1 MAKNALILIL
11 AATLAFVLWQQ
22 ATRAP
27 EPIPVVEKPV
37 VPPAP
42 IIPVVPQESPIH
54 KILHEA
60 AAKPGLKG
68 AAIGFCCMDSE
79 GAVIEDHQ
87 AQTAFIPASS
97 LKTVTTATALEIW
110 GPDFQIETQLSATT
124 PPKNGVIEGD
134 LILVGGGDPMLNLA
148 DLHVMAE
155 DLKKRG
161 VTTIQGRIIGDGRL
175 FKGSIFDDF
184 WNWGDIGNGY
194 GSAVSGL
201 NLEHNRYT
209 AVFRA
214 SATVG
219 QPAEFLGTDP
229 EVPGVTAIN
238 ETLTGAADSG
248 DGVVIHGG
256 EHTGVV
262 HLRGSVPLGESH
274 FQILGAVP
282 DPEYFAAHH
291 LKKILIT
298 AGITVRGSTA
308 AWSALETPPAE
319 PTEVLVKHQS
329 PTLKE
334 IITSIH
340 ATSDNHETECLF
352 RRLGLQGRK
361 APDAVIREHWKTRGL
376 AFTGLRM
383 EDGCGLARA
392 DFITPHDLTRLQHLA
407 ARGPFGAIYKDSLL
421 SKDTLHWKGGAMSS
435 IRSTTGMI
443 TTKSGKEYSFT
454 FMINHYADGQAA
466 SALRDALIEA
476 MLGL

>member
-1 MAKNALILIL
+1 MVKNALILIL
-11 AATLAFVLWQQ
+11 TAALAFVLWQQ
-22 ATRAP
+22 ATRLP
-27 EPIPVVEKPV
+27 EPIPVVVE
-37 VPPAP
+37 
-42 IIPVVPQESPIH
+42 PVVPQESPIH
-54 KILHEA
+54 KILREA
-60 AAKPGLKG
+60 AAQPGLAG
-68 AAIGFCCMDSE
+68 AAIGFCLMDAE

-87 AQTAFIPASS
+87 ANTAFIPASS

-110 GPDFQIETQLSATT
+110 GPDFQIETKLSTATL
-124 PPKNGVIEGD
+124 PSNGVIEGD
-134 LILVGGGDPMLNLA
+134 LILVGGGDPMLSLA

-161 VTTIQGRIIGDGRL
+161 VTSIQGRIIGDGRL
-175 FKGSIFDDF
+175 FKGSIFDDY

-214 SATVG
+214 SAEVG
-219 QPAEFLGTDP
+219 EPAEFLGTDP

-256 EHTGVV
+256 ENTSVV
-262 HLRGSVPLGESH
+262 HLRGSVPLGKSH

-298 AGITVRGSTA
+298 AGITVAGEA
-308 AWSALETPPAE
+308 VAWNFLQTPPAVANQ
-319 PTEVLVKHQS
+319 VLATHRS
-329 PTLKE
+329 ATLKE

-352 RRLGLQGRK
+352 RLLALHGQK
-361 APDAVIREHWKTRGL
+361 APDAVIREHWKSRGL
-376 AFTGLRM
+376 TFTGLRM

-421 SKDTLHWKGGAMSS
+421 SKGTLHWKGGAMSS

-443 TTKSGKEYSFT
+443 TSKTGKDYCFT
-454 FMINHYADGQAA
+454 FMINHHSNSQAA
-466 SALRDALIEA
+466 SAVRDALIEA
-476 MLGL
+476 ILCQ

>member
-1 MAKNALILIL
+1 MVKNALILLL
-11 AATLAFVLWQQ
+11 AAGLALVLWQ
-22 ATRAP
+22 RAAPGP
-27 EPIPVVEKPV
+27 EPLTVVIERT
-37 VPPAP
+37 AP
-42 IIPVVPQESPIH
+42 ILPAEPVESPIH
-54 KILHEA
+54 KILREA
-60 AAKPGLKG
+60 ASRPGLEG
-68 AAIGFCCMDSE
+68 ATIGFCLMDAD
-79 GAVIEDHQ
+79 GKVVVDHQ
-87 AQTAFIPASS
+87 AKTAFIPASS

-110 GPDFQIETQLSATT
+110 GPDFQIETKLSAATL
-124 PPKNGVIEGD
+124 PSNGVIEGD

-148 DLHVMAE
+148 DLQVMAE

-161 VTTIQGRIIGDGRL
+161 VTSLHGRIIGDGRL

-194 GSAVSGL
+194 GSAVCGL

-209 AVFRA
+209 AIFRA

-229 EVPGVTAIN
+229 ELPKVTTIN
-238 ETLTGAADSG
+238 ETLTGAAGSG

-256 EHTGVV
+256 EHTGVI
-262 HLRGSVPLGESH
+262 HLRGTVPLGESH
-274 FQILGAVP
+274 FETLGAVP

-291 LKKILIT
+291 LKKILIA
-298 AGITVRGSTA
+298 AGITVVGEA
-308 AWSALETPPAE
+308 VAWNSLQTPPAVANQ
-319 PTEVLVKHQS
+319 VLATHRS
-329 PTLKE
+329 ATLKE

-352 RRLGLQGRK
+352 RLLALHGQK
-361 APDAVIREHWKTRGL
+361 APDAVIREHWKSRGL
-376 AFTGLRM
+376 TFTGLRM

-421 SKDTLHWKGGAMSS
+421 SKGTLHWKGGAMSS

-443 TTKSGKEYSFT
+443 TSKTGKDYTFS
-454 FMINHYADGQAA
+454 FMINHYADGH
-466 SALRDALIEA
+466 SANAVRLALIEA

>member
-1 MAKNALILIL
+1 MVKNALILIL
-11 AATLAFVLWQQ
+11 AAALAFVLWQQ
-22 ATRAP
+22 ATRVP
-27 EPIPVVEKPV
+27 EPIPVVVE
-37 VPPAP
+37 
-42 IIPVVPQESPIH
+42 PVVPQESPIH
-54 KILHEA
+54 KILREA
-60 AAKPGLKG
+60 ASQPGLAG
-68 AAIGFCCMDSE
+68 AAIGFCLVNAD
-79 GAVIEDHQ
+79 GKVIEDHQ
-87 AQTAFIPASS
+87 ANTAFIPASS

-110 GPDFQIETQLSATT
+110 GPDFQIETKLSTATL
-124 PPKNGVIEGD
+124 PSNGVIEGD
-134 LILVGGGDPMLNLA
+134 LILVGGGDPMLSLA
-148 DLHVMAE
+148 DLHVLAE

-161 VTTIQGRIIGDGRL
+161 VTSIQGRIIGDGRL

-214 SATVG
+214 SAEIG

-256 EHTGVV
+256 ENTSVV
-262 HLRGSVPLGESH
+262 HLRGSVPLGKSH

-298 AGITVRGSTA
+298 AGITVAGEA
-308 AWSALETPPAE
+308 VAWNSLQTPPAAANHE
-319 PTEVLVKHQS
+319 LATHRS
-329 PTLKE
+329 ATLKE

-352 RRLGLQGRK
+352 RLLALHRQK
-361 APDAVIREHWKTRGL
+361 APDAVIREHWKSRGL
-376 AFTGLRM
+376 TFTGLRM

-421 SKDTLHWKGGAMSS
+421 SKGTLHWKGGAMSS

-443 TTKSGKEYSFT
+443 TSKTGKDYCFT
-454 FMINHYADGQAA
+454 FMINHHSNSQAA
-466 SALRDALIEA
+466 SAVRDALIEA
-476 MLGL
+476 ILCQ

>member
-1 MAKNALILIL
+1 MVKNALILIL
-11 AATLAFVLWQQ
+11 AAALAFVLWQQ
-22 ATRAP
+22 ATRVP
-27 EPIPVVEKPV
+27 EPIPVFVE
-37 VPPAP
+37 
-42 IIPVVPQESPIH
+42 PVVPQESPIH
-54 KILHEA
+54 KILREA
-60 AAKPGLKG
+60 AAQPGLAG
-68 AAIGFCCMDSE
+68 AAIGFCLMDAE

-87 AQTAFIPASS
+87 ANTAFIPASS

-110 GPDFQIETQLSATT
+110 GSDFQIETILSAATL
-124 PPKNGVIEGD
+124 PSNGVIEGD
-134 LILVGGGDPMLNLA
+134 LILVGGGDPMLSLA
-148 DLHVMAE
+148 DLHIMAE

-161 VTTIQGRIIGDGRL
+161 VTSIQGRIIGDGRL
-175 FKGSIFDDF
+175 FKGSIFDDY

-214 SATVG
+214 SAEVG
-219 QPAEFLGTDP
+219 EPAEFLGTDP

-256 EHTGVV
+256 ENTSVV
-262 HLRGSVPLGESH
+262 HLRGSVPLGKSH

-298 AGITVRGSTA
+298 AGITVAGEA
-308 AWSALETPPAE
+308 VAWNFLQTPPAVANQ
-319 PTEVLVKHQS
+319 VLATHRS
-329 PTLKE
+329 ATLKE

-352 RRLGLQGRK
+352 RLLALHGQK
-361 APDAVIREHWKTRGL
+361 APDAVIREHWKSRGL
-376 AFTGLRM
+376 TFTGLRM

-421 SKDTLHWKGGAMSS
+421 SKGALHWKGGAMSS

-443 TTKSGKEYSFT
+443 TSKTGKDYCFT
-454 FMINHYADGQAA
+454 FMINHHSNSQAA
-466 SALRDALIEA
+466 SAVRDALIEA
-476 MLGL
+476 ILCQ